1 MKNSTD
7 IVIHINESLDSKQ
20 REQFS
25 NSVNNIQG
33 VLSND
38 LKEKPCHLMI
48 VKFNPSETKALDVLN
63 SIKSD
68 GVSAQLVAWL

>member
-7 IVIHINESLDSKQ
+7 IVIHINETLDSKQ

-25 NSVNNIQG
+25 KNVKGIQG
-33 VLSND
+33 VLSTD
-38 LKEKPCHLMI
+38 LKAKPRHLMI